1 MERDLFFEE
10 FKPSKNRG
18 QSDKEVPCLECKPT
32 PATVR
37 TSNITHTHIFCSGL
51 SGIQTFMFAMATSI
65 LSIISFPP
73 CQICRVS
80 YFFWVDNSQI
90 KNAHKN
96 THTHTFIIYPSI
108 HLSRHVSWQSS
119 LLKCGNNFKSSFV
132 LPLPSPSFSWSRAT
146 RMAVFAWMLGR
157 KFVLCGQEMTYI
169 GSMHI

>member
-1 MERDLFFEE
+1 MERDFFLEE

-37 TSNITHTHIFCSGL
+37 TSNITHTHTFFVRGCREFRLLCLPWPPAFSQSFRFLLARSVGFLIFSGWTIVK
-51 SGIQTFMFAMATSI
+51 SKTHT
-65 LSIISFPP
+65 
-73 CQICRVS
+73 
-80 YFFWVDNSQI
+80 
-90 KNAHKN
+90 K

-132 LPLPSPSFSWSRAT
+132 LPLPSPSFS
-146 RMAVFAWMLGR
+146 
-157 KFVLCGQEMTYI
+157 
-169 GSMHI
+169 